1 MKWLLR
7 LVILTLALVAIA
19 AIVTRGRGFSSR
31 GKPWATEER
40 IARAARRWATPVS
53 VRGQANPVPVTSEV
67 IETGLKHWADHCA
80 SCHGNDGSGDTTLG
94 RNMYPPAPDM
104 RGGATQAMSDGE
116 LFYVIERGIP
126 LTGMPAWG
134 TGTADGERASWEL
147 VRFIRHLPK
156 LSPEDLARMETLN
169 PKSQMDAEQAAEI
182 DDFLSGAPKKIIR

>member
-7 LVILTLALVAIA
+7 LVILTLALAVVA
-19 AIVTRGRGFSSR
+19 AILTRGLGFSAR
-31 GKPWATEER
+31 GKPWTTEER
-40 IARAARRWATPVS
+40 MARAARRWATPS
-53 VRGQANPVPVTSEV
+53 AVRGQANPVPVTSDV
-67 IETGLKHWADHCA
+67 IEFGLKHWADHCA
-80 SCHGNDGSGDTTLG
+80 SCHGNDGSGDTKLG

-126 LTGMPAWG
+126 MTGMPAWG

-182 DDFLSGAPKKIIR
+182 DDFLSGGPKKIIR